1 LLPRLKGNKRA
12 SLPPVEMRNLAPK
25 SVRADHPPLLS
36 PIGSLTN
43 LLTANDSLEGLRSA
57 RKQSNAHQTIPL
69 IL

>member
-1 LLPRLKGNKRA
+1 
-12 SLPPVEMRNLAPK
+12 MRNLAPK

-43 LLTANDSLEGLRSA
+43 LLTINDSIGGLRSA
-57 RKQSNAHQTIPL
+57 RKQSDAHKTIPL